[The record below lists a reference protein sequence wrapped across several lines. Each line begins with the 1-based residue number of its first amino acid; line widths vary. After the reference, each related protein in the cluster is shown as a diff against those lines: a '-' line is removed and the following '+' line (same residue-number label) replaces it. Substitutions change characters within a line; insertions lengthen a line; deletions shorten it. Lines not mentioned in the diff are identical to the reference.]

1 MARKILCVVL
11 SIIMLMSTLAIASSA
26 AQYDYYDYT
35 AEEAAEEVASKW
47 WYEEYDEDVDYKDF
61 IDRRFLSGLYAGEGE
76 WPEVAASEEIREEHL
91 YFWKDEIIEAYHSA
105 TSNEDY
111 FNLYN
116 KMTTP
121 LISYLEYEENGETI
135 VEADVLYDYMYEY
148 RAEEKAEINLTID
161 ADVEYAQP
169 GDIITVEVYAKT
181 NYLTFQWSGGIFY
194 DKRYLEP
201 IAVEFNE
208 EDVPGWKTLRAV
220 LDYANEYNDPNR
232 DWRRIYWPSSMI
244 SDENLEKYGVSW
256 SNVIPDATLGYT
268 DGIANF
274 DYASKLDGKFMTATY
289 RVKDDVPEG
298 TKLEFFSPSDS
309 DQHAVTDLLPEEW
322 PEIDGGRKSIFF
334 MPRMSLD
341 GKTVKTQNFLPD
353 IGAKYDHTIVANTE
367 VVTIGTE
374 PAPAVKGEVVSATT
388 ETGTIYENVPVSI
401 EVTGSPDSIRL
412 VSADDS
418 ATTYTRDDATIVATE
433 AGEIWTIDV
442 YAATEEATYD
452 VYASYGDLGWTEDAV
467 EVTVTAAKAL
477 DDDVISIEIPDSTK
491 DGEDVLL
498 LLGKHDV
505 IVTTGT
511 DVTKVQFM
519 TANGGTY
526 TYGSHAA
533 DAVKPYK
540 DVLGEDG
547 EYVRVWTINHS
558 FSPYGDISLDV
569 RTRTYDTFF
578 VDSGYDLKATV
589 VY

>member
-1 MARKILCVVL
+1 MAKKILCVVL

-26 AQYDYYDYT
+26 AQYDCTDYT
-35 AEEAAEEVASKW
+35 AEEAEAEVAECG
-47 WYEEYDEDVDYKDF
+47 WYVDYDSSVDYKDL
-61 IDRRFLSGLYAGEGE
+61 IDRRFLSGVYLGEIELGGV
-76 WPEVAASEEIREEHL
+76 PEVAASEEIREEHL
-91 YFWKDEIIEAYHSA
+91 YFWEDEIIEAYHSA

-111 FNLYN
+111 YNLYN
-116 KMTTP
+116 KMLTP
-121 LISYLEYEENGETI
+121 LISYIEYEEDGETI
-135 VEADVLYDYMYEY
+135 IEADICYDYMYEY
-148 RAEEKAEINLTID
+148 RAEEKAIVEVTIG
-161 ADVEYAQP
+161 ADTEYAQP
-169 GDIITVEVYAKT
+169 GDIISVDVHGKT
-181 NYLTFQWSGGIFY
+181 NYLAGNWYGGIFY
-194 DKRYLEP
+194 NKQYLEP
-201 IAVEFNE
+201 IDIKMNE
-208 EDVPGWKTLRAV
+208 ELKPKWEMIKKSLR
-220 LDYANEYNDPNR
+220 YANEGVEDLR
-232 DWRRIYWPSSMI
+232 ALYWPDSMYTP
-244 SDENLEKYGVSW
+244 ENLEKYEVSW
-256 SNVIPDATLGYT
+256 CLIAPDYELGFDSNR
-268 DGIANF
+268 IANY
-274 DYASKLDGKFMTATY
+274 DYASKLDQTFFTATY

-298 TKLEFFSPSDS
+298 TKLEFFVPEDS
-309 DQHAVTDLLPEEW
+309 SMSSVKDFVARQW
-322 PEIDGGRKSIFF
+322 PEYNPQAGYSIFAMSRF
-334 MPRMSLD
+334 SLD
-341 GKTVKTQNFLPD
+341 GKTPETQSFYPD
-353 IGAKYDHTIVANTE
+353 LGSDYDQTIVANTE

-412 VSADDS
+412 VSDDDS

-442 YAATEEATYD
+442 YADTEEATYD

-533 DAVKPYK
+533 NVDNPY
-540 DVLGEDG
+540 
-547 EYVRVWTINHS
+547 
-558 FSPYGDISLDV
+558 
-569 RTRTYDTFF
+569 
-578 VDSGYDLKATV
+578 
-589 VY
+589 